1 MKIDARAPLAG
12 RRELFIAAPI
22 EKVWRILT
30 DLPRW
35 PEWQPG
41 IASVEVT
48 GPLAVGMV
56 FRWKGKGFAITSTL
70 GEFDPPRRIGW
81 SGHAAGMT
89 AIDIYILEAKDG
101 GTLAATEESMSGW
114 LARLLKIF
122 QPSFLDKS
130 QAESLEKLKA
140 EAER

>member
-1 MKIDARAPLAG
+1 MKIDDRAPLAG
-12 RRELFIAAPI
+12 RTELFIAAPI

-41 IASVEVT
+41 ITSIEAA
-48 GPLAVGMV
+48 GPLAVGTS
-56 FRWKGKGFAITSTL
+56 FRWKGKGFAITSIL
-70 GEFDPPRRIGW
+70 GDFDPPRRIGW
-81 SGHAAGMT
+81 SGHAAGMK
-89 AIDIYILEAKDG
+89 AIDIYMLEAKDG

-122 QPSFLDKS
+122 QPSFLAKS